1 VNGLPEPLKQG
12 VSDSFIIIALL
23 GKFTG
28 QETIPNESYSQ
39 VLYSK
44 MLEWK
49 QKIEIEEYEK

>member
-23 GKFTG
+23 RKFTG